1 VRVPGNLC
9 FIGLFIILSILMP
22 PPCGHSYR
30 MDLQS
35 VAKALEEF
43 CAELLG
49 HLLNPGKK
57 A

>member
-1 VRVPGNLC
+1 
-9 FIGLFIILSILMP
+9 MP